1 MRHRASIVALPVS
14 QTGPD
19 SVVTFTRIE
28 LRALLEVYGRKVAAA
43 EWRDYALDF
52 ERDFACFSVFRRS
65 SDQPLFRIEKRPA
78 LARRQGAF
86 AVIASDGR
94 TFRRGHDIARVLRVF
109 ESRRGECQDRVLRF
123 PDGARTAG
131 TPRRSG

>member
-1 MRHRASIVALPVS
+1 MRPRASIVALPIS
-14 QTGPD
+14 PAGPD
-19 SVVTFTRIE
+19 SVVTFTRVE
-28 LRALLEVYGRKVAAA
+28 LRTLLEVYGRKVAAA

-65 SDQPLFRIEKRPA
+65 SDHPLFRIEKRPA

-94 TFRRGHDIARVLRVF
+94 TFRRGHDLARVLKVF
-109 ESRRGECQDRVLRF
+109 EPRRGECQGRVLRF
-123 PDGARTAG
+123 PEATRV
-131 TPRRSG
+131 